1 MKFAQQTYQMNHEM
15 NHLIRIDIEIEMNK
29 PYEIALMSFSSLS
42 FFNENLFNTSKYIQ
56 TNNALS
62 AYSSKMI
69 SSLNILMACLLI
81 RFLIFLIYILLY
93 I

>member
-42 FFNENLFNTSKYIQ
+42 LFLMRIYLIHQNTFRPI
-56 TNNALS
+56 TH
-62 AYSSKMI
+62 
-69 SSLNILMACLLI
+69 
-81 RFLIFLIYILLY
+81 
-93 I
+93 